1 VNADCP
7 REFEIVQAVL
17 TGRLQGDDDMRA
29 HTLTCDT
36 CGDASVL
43 ATILRA
49 DRDTALGDVHL
60 PAAGQVWWR
69 AAIRA
74 RLEATTAAARPMTW
88 AHGVAGACATGLTIG
103 IIGLARPTLDRG
115 WAWLGD
121 HAGNL
126 SPDAVAV
133 AELVSAALQRTL
145 PFGVA
150 AACLLLAPVALYLA
164 LTAEERC
171 D

>member
-7 REFEIVQAVL
+7 REFDVVQAVFA
-17 TGRLQGDDDMRA
+17 GRLDGDDEMRA
-29 HTLTCDT
+29 HARACDT
-36 CGDASVL
+36 CGDALLLASV
-43 ATILRA
+43 LRA
-49 DRDTALGDVHL
+49 DRDAALGDVHV
-60 PAAGQVWWR
+60 PAAGQIWWR

-121 HAGNL
+121 HAGTI
-126 SPDAVAV
+126 SPDGVAM
-133 AELVSAALQRTL
+133 AELVSAVLQRTL
-145 PFGVA
+145 PFGVV

-164 LTAEERC
+164 LTAEGK
-171 D
+171 

>member
-7 REFEIVQAVL
+7 REFAVVQAVL
-17 TGRLQGDDDMRA
+17 TGRLDGDDEMRA
-29 HTLTCDT
+29 HMLTCET

-43 ATILRA
+43 TSLLRA
-49 DRDTALGDVHL
+49 DRDAALGDVRV
-60 PAAGQVWWR
+60 PAAGQIWWR

-74 RLEATTAAARPMTW
+74 RLEATAAAARPMTW

-103 IIGLARPTLDRG
+103 IIGLARPTLDRA

-121 HAGNL
+121 HAGHI
-126 SPDAVAV
+126 SPDAVTV
-133 AELVSAALQRTL
+133 AELASSVLQRTL

-164 LTAEERC
+164 LTGEEK
-171 D
+171 